1 MNAFIC
7 SQFSYCPLIWMSHS
21 RTIHS
26 IINNIRERAL
36 RIVYKDNISSFVLLL
51 ETSGSVSI
59 HHRNLQAVAIEIYKA
74 LNNLSYPLMSVLFKL
89 KETTY
94 NLRNV
99 RVLVPTNKKRLITV
113 LIAYPIWL
121 QNFGTKSQKK

>member
-1 MNAFIC
+1 
-7 SQFSYCPLIWMSHS
+7 MSHS

-26 IINNIRERAL
+26 IIINIHGRAL
-36 RIVYKDNISSFVLLL
+36 RIVHKDNISSFVLLL

-59 HHRNLQAVAIEIYKA
+59 RHRNLQAVAIDIYKA
-74 LNNLSYPLMSVLFKL
+74 LNNLSSPLMSALFKL

-99 RVLVPTNKKRLITV
+99 
-113 LIAYPIWL
+113 
-121 QNFGTKSQKK
+121 